1 MVFFVKKKVGT
12 MLTPASN
19 KQMKEWRKL
28 TRKKYRHQFN
38 RYLIEGDH
46 LVEEAIRSGL
56 AIHELIATEEALER
70 YEATLQGRDVYII
83 SKQVAED
90 ISDTVSN
97 QGIFA
102 TINMPDLQIELA
114 DMTQVLVLD
123 AVQDPG
129 NVGTLIRTADAAGF
143 QAVILGQG
151 TVDLYNSKV
160 LRSAQG
166 SHFHMPIIEADL
178 QQWIP
183 QAQAVGF
190 DVFGSCL
197 DERAKPF
204 KEATSPSKFALIVG
218 NEGNGI
224 SADVLAQTDHNLYIP
239 MQGQAESLN
248 VAIAGSILMFH
259 LAL

>member
-1 MVFFVKKKVGT
+1 MVFFVKKKVGN

-28 TRKKYRHQFN
+28 TRKKYRQQLK

-46 LVEEAIRSGL
+46 LVEEAINSGQT
-56 AIHELIATEEALER
+56 IHELIATEEALDR

-90 ISDTVSN
+90 ISDTVTN

-102 TINMPDLQIELA
+102 TINMPDVQIELA
-114 DMTQVLVLD
+114 AMRQILVLD

-151 TVDLYNSKV
+151 TVDLYNPKV

-166 SHFHMPIIEADL
+166 SHFHLPIIDADL
-178 QQWIP
+178 QKWIP
-183 QAQAVGF
+183 QAQAAGF
-190 DVFGSCL
+190 DLFGSCL
-197 DERAKPF
+197 DETAKPY
-204 KEATSPSKFALIVG
+204 KEAVPSSMFALIVG

-224 SADVLAQTDHNLYIP
+224 RADILALTDYNLYIP

-259 LAL
+259 LAS

>member
-1 MVFFVKKKVGT
+1 MVFFVKKKVGN

-28 TRKKYRHQFN
+28 TRKKYRQQLK

-46 LVEEAIRSGL
+46 LVEEAINSGQT
-56 AIHELIATEEALER
+56 IHELIATEEALDR

-90 ISDTVSN
+90 ISDTVTN

-102 TINMPDLQIELA
+102 TINMPDVQIELA
-114 DMTQVLVLD
+114 AMRQILVLD

-166 SHFHMPIIEADL
+166 SHFHIPIIDADL
-178 QQWIP
+178 QKWIP
-183 QAQAVGF
+183 QAQAAGF
-190 DVFGSCL
+190 DLFGSCL
-197 DERAKPF
+197 DETAKPY
-204 KEATSPSKFALIVG
+204 KEAVPSSMFTLIVG

-224 SADVLAQTDHNLYIP
+224 RADILALTDYNLYIP

-259 LAL
+259 LAS